1 MKRALIGAFIVVLSG
16 LGNLFAQ
23 DQANFQ
29 MIEANSFQ
37 TKFVA
42 GNGNYFFQDAEIQR
56 CVVSDPTG
64 TRLNIRDIPNG
75 KIVGKL
81 KNGTV
86 VYTDNDMYDTKN
98 RNWIE
103 IKLTRRGKAKGWVI
117 GEFLDCE

>member
-1 MKRALIGAFIVVLSG
+1 VKRVLIGAFIVVLSG

-23 DQANFQ
+23 EQANFQ
-29 MIEANSFQ
+29 TVEVSPFQ
-37 TKFVA
+37 AKFVA
-42 GNGNYFFQDAEIQR
+42 GNDSYFFQDAETR
-56 CVVSDPTG
+56 SCVVSDPTG

-81 KNGTV
+81 KNGTT
-86 VYTDNDMYDTKN
+86 VYTDNDMYDTQN

-103 IKLTRRGKAKGWVI
+103 VKLTRRGKAKGWVI